1 MRRTVTLSALAAVL
15 AATAAGSALAVG
27 SPAKS
32 EPPRAS
38 AADQARQQRGTLL
51 DRVPERGVLRVCT
64 TGDYRPFSH
73 RDPKSGAYTG
83 IDIKMAGDLAKS
95 LDAKPAFVPTTWAAL
110 VDDLAAG
117 RCDVGMGGV
126 SVTLARARKAS
137 FSEPYLT
144 DGKTPIVRCADKDRY
159 RTLEDIDRP
168 GVRVVVNPGG
178 TNEEFVRAHVKRATL
193 TVHPDNTTIFD
204 EIIAGRA
211 DVMMTDAGETRYQS
225 AIHPE
230 LCAVH
235 PDEPFSFSEKAYAL
249 PRGDAQFKEYVD
261 QWVHL
266 ATHDGTYKKYEVDF
280 LPLLKEGDSYGSRRR
295 GSCFIADRPPGE
307 LR

>member
-27 SPAKS
+27 STANSAPEDAPAD
-32 EPPRAS
+32 R
-38 AADQARQQRGTLL
+38 ARQQRGTLL

-73 RDPKSGAYTG
+73 RDPRSGAYTG

-95 LDAKPAFVPTTWAAL
+95 LDAKPKYVPTTWATL

-144 DGKTPIVRCADKDRY
+144 DGKTPIVRCADKDKY
-159 RTLEDIDRP
+159 RTLEEIDQP

-178 TNEEFVRAHVKRATL
+178 TNEQFARAHIKQATL

-211 DVMMTDAGETRYQS
+211 DVMMTDASETRYQS

-235 PDEPFSFSEKAYAL
+235 PDEPFSFSEKAYVL

-266 ATHDGTYKKYEVDF
+266 ATHDGTYKKYEDEWM
-280 LPLLKEGDSYGSRRR
+280 KR
-295 GSCFIADRPPGE
+295 
-307 LR
+307 